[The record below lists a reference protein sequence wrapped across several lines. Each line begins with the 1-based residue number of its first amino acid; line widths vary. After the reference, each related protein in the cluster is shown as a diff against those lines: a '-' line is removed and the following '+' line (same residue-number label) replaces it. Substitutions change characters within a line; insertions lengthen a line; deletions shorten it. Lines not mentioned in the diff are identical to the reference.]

1 MLRYACGISE
11 EGQLFG
17 DVKCTSTRASGRI
30 VRGCLAVERRSDAL
44 NPARAGARVAGW
56 MSLCWTCHGLGGG
69 QEEVNMRSGVPSP
82 SRACVC
88 VLMQVCG
95 SRKDAVGSEKEEE
108 RPVSLLLSVPGYS
121 ARSLE
126 RGGSGLLL
134 LLLPSTR
141 PIEHEPWPW
150 PRAGFLAMQ
159 SYVLNDDCRPA
170 GHTCAQSNKVPCF
183 RRSSPEPL
191 ISCLDVQALSAGRL
205 SFRPLGLEQRKR
217 PKGTA
222 QRRRIRRRRA
232 RRRSVND
239 TARHEGPSPYC
250 PLQPLATL
258 TCVHFQAELPLSY
271 RA

>member
-1 MLRYACGISE
+1 
-11 EGQLFG
+11 
-17 DVKCTSTRASGRI
+17 
-30 VRGCLAVERRSDAL
+30 
-44 NPARAGARVAGW
+44 
-56 MSLCWTCHGLGGG
+56 
-69 QEEVNMRSGVPSP
+69 MRSGVPSP

-134 LLLPSTR
+134 LLPSTR

-159 SYVLNDDCRPA
+159 SYILNDDCRPA

-250 PLQPLATL
+250 PIATSGDSYLRALPGRATAIISGL
-258 TCVHFQAELPLSY
+258 TVSSLLDPACCTPTPVLILPPSTDV
-271 RA
+271 ASPAST